1 MASTVAAKKTSSSSA
16 NKLKDNALMNEAV
29 VEHAS
34 AKDLNV
40 PIKAMD
46 ADDEMFDAKV
56 TVLGYIDHHVKEEHK
71 QVLMAGKR

>member
-1 MASTVAAKKTSSSSA
+1 MSIIFKTHEEFHHG
-16 NKLKDNALMNEAV
+16 KHALMNEAV